1 MKTELKAKFLQH
13 LLSKKKANEGFTL
26 VELLV
31 VVIIIG
37 ILAAIALPS
46 MLNQAS
52 RARLAGAQTQAGAIN
67 RAQQAYRLENPTF
80 ATDIATLA
88 IGNPAAQGYATPTTL
103 TSDATEGRVEYIP
116 DDTATDKAV
125 AGCAQASTAGV
136 TSSTIT
142 VSATPS
148 GTAPACP

>member
-13 LLSKKKANEGFTL
+13 LLAKKKANEGFTL

-52 RARLAGAQTQAGAIN
+52 RARLAGAQTQAGAVN
-67 RAQQAYRLENPTF
+67 RAQQAYRLEAPTF
-80 ATDIATLA
+80 ATDLTTLQIGPAT
-88 IGNPAAQGYATPTTL
+88 AQGYATPAVTGAATL
-103 TSDATEGRVEYIP
+103 GQVTYIAI
-116 DDTATDKAV
+116 DTNTDKSV
-125 AGCAQASTAGV
+125 RGCAIATTAGV

-142 VSATPS
+142 VSATAS

>member
-52 RARLAGAQTQAGAIN
+52 KARLAGAQTQAGAIN
-67 RAQQAYRLENPTF
+67 RAQQAYRLEAPTF
-80 ATDIATLA
+80 ASSTTELKIGTLSNPTGYTVAFGTGTAT
-88 IGNPAAQGYATPTTL
+88 IGSVGFTAA
-103 TSDATEGRVEYIP
+103 
-116 DDTATDKAV
+116 DTATDKSV
-125 AGCAQASTAGV
+125 SGCATATTDGI
-136 TSSTIT
+136 TSSTVMVT
-142 VSATPS
+142 TNPS
-148 GTAPACP
+148 GTPPTCT

>member
-67 RAQQAYRLENPTF
+67 RAQQAYRLEAPKF
-80 ATDIATLA
+80 ATDIGALA
-88 IGNPAAQGYATPTTL
+88 IGPSTAQGYAAPVISGIVTL
-103 TSDATEGRVEYIP
+103 GSVAF
-116 DDTATDKAV
+116 TATDTNTDKNV
-125 AGCAQASTAGV
+125 LGCARADTAGL
-136 TSSTIT
+136 TSSTINT
-142 VSATPS
+142 SDTA
-148 GTAPACP
+148 GGAPAACT